1 MSDCNCNLAAIERAC
16 KSRAGM
22 KPHTYITC
30 FDEVASI
37 GAATDM
43 VVAAMTMRAAALGPP
58 AVDAGKFYKIVHSRK
73 DGSYSSEM
81 NEETGMWETKGKF
94 FVSYLKPTTSAAL
107 DGLGPEMGIIITEDN
122 NGQRR
127 IVGDLSLPSSF
138 KIAEQTEGKN
148 GYMVEYM
155 WESDHAPYFYSG
167 TITT

>member
-30 FDEVASI
+30 FDEVSSI

-43 VVAAMTMRAAALGPP
+43 EVATISMRAAATGPP
-58 AVDAGKFYKIVHSRK
+58 AVDAGKFYKISHARK
-73 DGSYSSEM
+73 DGDYVSEM

-94 FVSYLKPTTSAAL
+94 FVSKLQAKTSAAL
-107 DGLGPEMGIIITEDN
+107 DGLGPEMGIVLPTDN

-127 IVGDLSLPSSF
+127 IVGDLDLPASF
-138 KIAEQTEGKN
+138 KITEQTTGKN

-155 WESDHAPYFYSG
+155 WESDHAPYFFTG